1 MKKKILPWI
10 KQHKLFLGLGLVLLS
25 LIGTVTFFAQKQDY
39 QQPDNPLTND
49 AVASSVLLAGADK
62 KVSETL
68 KENGVSLKE
77 NKETPDTEEEK
88 NDKPKDNNDNKK
100 NNLTQKDK
108 DSLNK
113 HISTKKIV
121 DNKKDKQA
129 NRTYFTTTIN
139 DGEEVAN
146 NFYEFKIIQK
156 EKDLKIEKQTI
167 YVNDEKVDFS
177 GSVLL
182 SPGKNTIKIVVTY
195 QNKQSEIFDISK
207 SYTVYYNAS
216 YKIKTTLKDKQEVD
230 SADFSFEAYALQ
242 GDKKESVNVL
252 LNEKE
257 IEKNDDFN
265 YQVSLKK
272 GKNLIDLSVGQG
284 KNQVN
289 QSYVI
294 IYTPKKDIKD
304 PDDENTE
311 NTEKPEPSTEGPN
324 ISVDNLVD
332 GMETNNRNIDFNV
345 TVTTADGK
353 PIAYKS
359 QQYEVLLNDQPI
371 KPESHDDYQSN
382 FTGLRIE
389 KGENRIDIIA
399 EDKGK
404 QTHNSYN
411 IKFND
416 KEKEENLGEATF
428 SVDAANVGMPNII
441 PPVNVPLEKDKKAPE
456 YVFDLLEGYSFSPD
470 YTGSIEQSFYLK
482 GIYTSNGANFWRN
495 GGPKIPNDLKEQLI
509 EAGAFPEDKIEDIKN
524 DNYGDSYVVD
534 GLGEFDFTGHS
545 GWIYTVNGHY
555 MEYGFS
561 QYKVSAGD
569 EIKIQYTLW
578 RGQDIGGG
586 LN

>member
-1 MKKKILPWI
+1 MKKKRLFWI
-10 KQHKLFLGLGLVLLS
+10 KRHKMFLGLGLVLLS

-39 QQPDNPLTND
+39 KQPDNPLTND
-49 AVASSVLLAGADK
+49 AVASSILLAGADK

-68 KENGVSLKE
+68 KENGVSLKQ
-77 NKETPDTEEEK
+77 NKETSDKEEEQD
-88 NDKPKDNNDNKK
+88 DKPKSNNDSKK

-121 DNKKDKQA
+121 DNTKDKKA
-129 NRTYFTTTIN
+129 NRAYFTTTIN
-139 DGEEVAN
+139 DGEEVEN

-156 EKDLKIEKQTI
+156 EKDLVIEKQAI
-167 YVNDEKVDFS
+167 YINDDKVDFS

-182 SPGKNTIKIVVTY
+182 SPGKNTIKVVVTY
-195 QNKQSEIFDISK
+195 QNKQSKIFDVSK
-207 SYTVYYNAS
+207 SYTVYYNAT
-216 YKIKTTLKDKQEVD
+216 YKIKATLKDKQEVD

-257 IEKNDDFN
+257 IEKKDDFN
-265 YQVSLKK
+265 YHVSLKK
-272 GKNLIDLSVGQG
+272 GENLIDLSVGQD

-304 PDDENTE
+304 PNDENTE
-311 NTEKPEPSTEGPN
+311 NSEKPEPSTEGPE

-345 TVTTADGK
+345 NVTTADGK
-353 PIAYKS
+353 SIAYKS

-371 KPESHDDYQSN
+371 KPDTHDNYQSN
-382 FTGLRIE
+382 FIGLRIE

-416 KEKEENLGEATF
+416 KEKEENLGDARF
-428 SVDAANVGMPNII
+428 SISAANVGMSDII

-456 YVFDLLEGYSFSPD
+456 YILDLLEDYSFSPA

-482 GIYTSNGANFWRN
+482 GIYTSNGANFWHN
-495 GGPKIPNDLKEQLI
+495 EGPKIPDDLKEQLI
-509 EAGAFPEDKIEDIKN
+509 EAGAFPEENIEDIKN
-524 DNYGDSYVVD
+524 DNYGDTYVVD
-534 GLGEFDFTGHS
+534 GLGEMDFTGHS

-561 QYKVSAGD
+561 QYKVSSGD
-569 EIKIQYTLW
+569 DIKIQYTLW
-578 RGQDIGGG
+578 RGRDIGGG